1 MSEFQFEFEY
11 APDDT
16 NHEKAL
22 VYIKLPLIKHFEVDF
37 DY

>member
-1 MSEFQFEFEY
+1 MSDFEFKFEY
-11 APDDT
+11 APDDP